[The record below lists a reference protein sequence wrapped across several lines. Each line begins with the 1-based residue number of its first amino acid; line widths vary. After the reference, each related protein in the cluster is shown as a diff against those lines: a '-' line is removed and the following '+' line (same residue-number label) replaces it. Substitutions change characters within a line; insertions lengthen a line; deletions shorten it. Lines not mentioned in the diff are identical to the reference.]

1 MAVMTIAI
9 CDEIRKDAQ
18 KLSRQLS
25 TLVPD
30 AEILVYRSRQ
40 GFLDGLSQEHK
51 CSWDWTAKMG
61 KAWRLYGQ

>member
-30 AEILVYRSRQ
+30 AEDTGI
-40 GFLDGLSQEHK
+40 SQQAGA
-51 CSWDWTAKMG
+51 S
-61 KAWRLYGQ
+61 

>member
-40 GFLDGLSQEHK
+40 GLLDGLVIW
-51 CSWDWTAKMG
+51 CSWDWTAKME
-61 KAWRLYGQ
+61 KAWRLCGQ